1 MEEKT
6 YSVYMHVSPSKKVYI
21 GITKRKPKYRWNN
34 GRAYS
39 NNIYFT
45 NAIKKYGWDNFQHII
60 LYSNIS
66 ENEAKEKEIE
76 LIAKY
81 NATNPQYGYNIT
93 LGGES
98 GNGYKPTEDVKRRIS
113 QAEKGRSSP
122 MKGRKHTDKAKE
134 KISYSLRHTTK
145 PRKKGF
151 HLSEET
157 KRKIGLSQ
165 KGKPKPKP
173 ANFSKVMS
181 ELKKGTKA
189 SDATK
194 AKLRES
200 RLRWSKNYYD
210 TILQVN
216 KQGIITNKWNNQ
228 SEAYRALGFIQST
241 FQLHVSNGKPL
252 KGYYYIKEKDYN
264 EIFNNKFE
272 QLELW

>member
-21 GITKRKPKYRWNN
+21 GITKRKPKYRWDN
-34 GRAYS
+34 GHGYPS
-39 NNIYFT
+39 NMHFT

-98 GNGYKPTEDVKRRIS
+98 GNGYKHTEDAKRRIS
-113 QAEKGRSSP
+113 QAEKGRPSP
-122 MKGRKHTDKAKE
+122 MKGKRHTDETKA
-134 KISYSLRHTTK
+134 KISYSLKHTTK
-145 PRKKGF
+145 PRRKGF

-157 KRKIGLSQ
+157 RKKISEKN
-165 KGKPKPKP
+165 KGIKKPKSREHAMKI
-173 ANFSKVMS
+173 SKAK
-181 ELKKGTKA
+181 LGTKL
-189 SDATK
+189 SDETK
-194 AKLRES
+194 AKMRES
-200 RLRWSKNYYD
+200 RLRWTKNHFD
-210 TILQVN
+210 NILQIN

-228 SEAYRALGFIQST
+228 GEAYRALGFIQST
-241 FQLHVSNGKPL
+241 FNLHVSNGKPL

-264 EIFNNKFE
+264 KIFNNKFK

>member
-21 GITKRKPKYRWNN
+21 GITKRKPQYRWNK

-39 NNIYFT
+39 SNIRFT

-113 QAEKGRSSP
+113 QTERGRTSP
-122 MKGRKHTDKAKE
+122 MKGKRHTDETKA
-134 KISYSLRHTTK
+134 KISYSLKHTAKT
-145 PRKKGF
+145 RRKGF

-157 KRKIGLSQ
+157 RKKISEKN
-165 KGKPKPKP
+165 KGIKKPKSREQAIKL
-173 ANFSKVMS
+173 SKAK
-181 ELKKGTKA
+181 LGTKL
-189 SDATK
+189 SDETK
-194 AKLRES
+194 AKMRES

-264 EIFNNKFE
+264 KIFNNKFK